1 MLHIALVILCL
12 LVWIGI
18 AVGLAFLIP
27 LSGATFWIFIGILSL
42 VGIIGAGVYLWLRSK
57 QPARPGANSGDPEID
72 ALCKDVDSKLAVSK
86 TSQGAK
92 INNLPLVFL
101 LGENGSVKTTSLMN
115 SGLEPE
121 LVSGLVYQGAD
132 IMPTRLANVFLARQ
146 TLFMDA
152 CGGFMNDANRWR
164 SLVRRLAPG
173 KLKSVVGAKAQSPR
187 AAVVAFDGETFFR
200 QGGNE
205 TSTVVAR
212 RLNERL
218 VEISSELGIRVP
230 VYVLFTRMDRMSF
243 FLDFARNIGN
253 EEALQIFGVTL
264 PIVPAGV
271 GGIYSEDE
279 TRRLT
284 EQYSLLT
291 HSLCD
296 QRLLLLPRE
305 NDPAKLPGAY
315 EFAREFTKL
324 RRPLVQ
330 FLVDLCKPSQLRTS
344 PFLRGFYFS
353 GVRPIVI
360 DDSAGLQSARQQHQP
375 AIDPGAAG
383 ATRIFKMGPGGSM
396 GQQGGPSFT
405 PQVGATRKVPQWT
418 FLGRLFNDVIL
429 NDREAQVASSSS
441 TKTSMVQRILL
452 GVAAALA
459 LFALLGFTV
468 SYFGNRTLENDA
480 LDNARGIASVN
491 ITDPNALPDKASLE
505 KLEALRQTL
514 ENLDNYKVNG
524 APYKLR
530 MGLYSGNDMYPHVKE
545 IWCQKFNQTLL
556 GPTHSGIQRM
566 LKNLPFAPQP
576 TDDYGTYFG
585 ALRTYLTL
593 TVYPDKSTRDV
604 TAAALFNAWS
614 ANRDVADRAQ
624 LARAQFD
631 FYADYLRNSGGCPLA
646 FDADAATRG
655 RNFLAK
661 FEGVDSIYQ
670 SMLAAANKANKPVNF
685 NRDIKGSEAIIVNN
699 KDVVGAFTKEGFSS
713 MSGYIKN
720 PDPFFGGDKWVL
732 CGETANAKDTART
745 ACGGGAGSID
755 RSTLA
760 KSLTD
765 RFVIDYIKAWR
776 GYLNNSTFVKYTD
789 LDDATKK
796 LDQIVSNDTPLMALF
811 WLATRNL
818 AVENEKI
825 RIAFQ
830 PVMEVVPAPATVQK
844 YIYAEKNGVYIDS
857 LAKLQKALADAVPN
871 LKTDLNA
878 ANKPLD
884 AAGDS
889 RMQLKAVARSFNPD
903 PEGKVDQTSFR
914 ILEDPIIQVDRFL
927 RGMGKDELNAKGAG
941 FCNQRFA
948 GLRGKFPFSPAAKV
962 DASLDDVSKVFRPVD
977 GAIWAFLEA
986 DLKKYMKK
994 EGGKWVP
1001 VSADNIQINPAYVNF
1016 VNQSQRFS
1024 DMVFPGGSQQ
1034 PKMVYTLTPLKS
1046 DVVTGSQLNI
1056 DGQSQSFGASGGGK
1070 QFTWPGSGQ
1079 QGVRGNVKLVGGTA
1093 FDVEAQPGLWG
1104 IYRFIYAADHVT
1116 PTGGGQSI
1124 EWIVRQG
1131 KAATPMIIDGKTAS
1145 YKFEVNVPVFSREFN
1160 QALQCVPLVAK

>member
-1 MLHIALVILCL
+1 MWPIIIVILCV

-18 AVGLAFLIP
+18 AVGIAYLIP
-27 LSGATFWIFIGILSL
+27 LAGTMFWVFIGVMSL
-42 VGIIGAGVYLWLRSK
+42 LGIIGAGIYFWLRSK
-57 QPARPGANSGDPEID
+57 QPARPGENSGDPEID
-72 ALCKDVDSKLAVSK
+72 ALCKDVDGKLAVSK

-92 INNLPLVFL
+92 INNLPLVFVI
-101 LGENGSVKTTSLMN
+101 GENGSVKTTTIVN

-121 LVSGLVYQGAD
+121 LVTGQVYQGSD
-132 IMPTRLANVFLARQ
+132 IVPTRLANFFLARQ
-146 TLFMDA
+146 TIFMDA
-152 CGGFMNDANRWR
+152 AGGFMNDGTRWQR
-164 SLVRRLAPG
+164 FVRRLAPG
-173 KLKSVVGAKAQSPR
+173 HLKSVVGAKSQAPR
-187 AAVVAFDGETFFR
+187 AAVVTFDGETFFR

-205 TSTVVAR
+205 AATVIAR
-212 RLNERL
+212 KINERL
-218 VEISSELGIRVP
+218 VEISAQLGIRVP
-230 VYVLFTRMDRMSF
+230 VYVLFTRMDRMQF
-243 FLDFARNIGN
+243 FLDFVRNIGS
-253 EEALQIFGVTL
+253 EEALQIFGATL
-264 PIVPAGV
+264 PLVPVDA
-271 GGIYSEDE
+271 GGIYSEDQ
-279 TRRLT
+279 TRILT
-284 EQYSLLT
+284 EHYNLLT

-296 QRLLLLPRE
+296 KRLLLLPRE

-353 GVRPIVI
+353 GVRPVVV
-360 DDSAGLQSARQQHQP
+360 DDSAGLQAARQQHQSSLE
-375 AIDPGAAG
+375 GASAG
-383 ATRIFKMGPGGSM
+383 ATKIFKLGPGGSM
-396 GQQGGPSFT
+396 GGQGGPSFT
-405 PQVGATRKVPQWT
+405 PQIGATRKVPQWT

-429 NDREAQVASSSS
+429 ADHEAQVASSSS
-441 TKTSMVQRILL
+441 TKTSMLQRILL
-452 GVAAALA
+452 GVAALLS
-459 LFALLGFTV
+459 LFALIGFTI

-491 ITDPNALPDKASLE
+491 ITDANALPDKASLE

-514 ENLDNYKVNG
+514 QTLDGYKVEG

-530 MGLYSGNDMYPHVKE
+530 MGLYSGNEMYPHVKE

-566 LKNLPFAPQP
+566 LKNLPNSPQP

-585 ALRTYLTL
+585 ALRTYLTV
-593 TVYPDKSTRDV
+593 TVYPDKSTRDI

-614 ANRDVADRAQ
+614 ANRDVADRSQ

-655 RNFLAK
+655 RRFLAQ
-661 FEGVDSIYQ
+661 FSGVDSIYQ
-670 SMLAAANKANKPVNF
+670 SMLAAANKAVKPVNY
-685 NRDIKGSEAIIVNN
+685 NRDIKGSETIIVNN
-699 KDVVGAFTKEGFSS
+699 KDVAGAFTKDGFAT

-732 CGETANAKDTART
+732 CGETSNSKDTART
-745 ACGGGAGSID
+745 SCDTGAGSID
-755 RSTLA
+755 RSNLA
-760 KSLTD
+760 KNLTD
-765 RFVIDYIKAWR
+765 RYVADYIRSWR
-776 GYLNNSTFVKYTD
+776 GYMRNSTFVKYKD
-789 LDDATKK
+789 LEDATAK

-811 WLATRNL
+811 WLATRN
-818 AVENEKI
+818 VSVDNEKI
-825 RIAFQ
+825 RNAFQ
-830 PVMEVVPAPATVQK
+830 PIMEVVPPPATVQK
-844 YIYAEKNGVYIDS
+844 YIYAEKNGVYVDS

-871 LKTDLNA
+871 LKTDPNA
-878 ANKPLD
+878 ANKPID

-889 RMQLKAVARSFNPD
+889 HMQVKAVARSFNPD
-903 PEGKVDQTSFR
+903 PEGQVDKMSFN
-914 ILEDPIIQVDRFL
+914 ILEDPIVQVDRFL

-941 FCNQRFA
+941 FCNQKFA
-948 GLRGKFPFSPAAKV
+948 GLRGKFPFTPAAKV
-962 DASLDDVSKVFRPVD
+962 DATLDDVVKVFRPAD

-994 EGGKWVP
+994 EGGKWVG
-1001 VSADNIQINPAYVNF
+1001 VNADNIQVNPAYIAF
-1016 VNQSQRFS
+1016 VNQAQRFS
-1024 DMVFPGGSQQ
+1024 DMVFPSGTQQ
-1034 PKMVYTLTPLKS
+1034 PRMAYTLTPLKS

-1056 DGQSQSFGASGGGK
+1056 DGQSQTFGASGGGK
-1070 QFTWPGSGQ
+1070 QFFWPGTTQ
-1079 QGVRGNVKLVGGTA
+1079 QGVTGNVKLVGGTA
-1093 FDVEAQPGLWG
+1093 FSVEQQPGLWG
-1104 IYRFIYAADHVT
+1104 IYRFIYAADHVI

-1160 QALQCVPLVAK
+1160 LALQCVPVVAK